1 MEGWGVGGGGGFFF
15 FLQSVA
21 IIVLLIILPLSRVN
35 AFVFLVV
42 VSSGSTIGDS
52 QCCLETLH
60 RTDAE
65 CLTLITL
72 EILFFLNIIY
82 IIIFFKLNMAAITL
96 TKY

>member
-1 MEGWGVGGGGGFFF
+1 MGGGGG
-15 FLQSVA
+15 
-21 IIVLLIILPLSRVN
+21 VLLLPPISGHN
-35 AFVFLVV
+35 HLVDYSAAITSKCFCV
-42 VSSGSTIGDS
+42 SFCCVSSGSTIG
-52 QCCLETLH
+52 ETLH

-82 IIIFFKLNMAAITL
+82 IILFFKLNMAAITL